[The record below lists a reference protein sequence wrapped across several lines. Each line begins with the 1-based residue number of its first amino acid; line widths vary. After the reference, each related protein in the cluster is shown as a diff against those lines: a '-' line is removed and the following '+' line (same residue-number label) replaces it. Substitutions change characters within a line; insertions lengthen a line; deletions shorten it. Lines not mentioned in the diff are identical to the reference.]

1 MVTLLADQHGVPMSG
16 SASAVAVYDQALDR
30 LLRFHPDVVT
40 HAGTLTTDHPD
51 VAMGHALVA
60 YLHLMSTD
68 PADLATASVAAA
80 SLRERATHAR
90 ELGHAAAVAAWLEG
104 DWVGAAACL
113 DDTLR
118 RWPSDLL
125 ALAIGHQLDFFLGN
139 AANLRDRVS
148 RTLMEVDPGHPHLG
162 FVQGMQSF
170 GLEESG
176 HYGQAEEAGLAA
188 VGRNPD
194 DVWGVHAVV
203 HTYEM
208 QGRVDDGLA
217 FMLARQD
224 DWGSGNLFTVHNW
237 WHLALFALEAG
248 DRERALAT
256 YDVQLHHEG
265 SAGVPIEMLDASAL
279 LWRFVLDGMGT
290 GDRFAALATAWARAT
305 GGEPWYVFNDVH
317 AVMAF
322 VGSGRFDKAR
332 SLIER
337 LDEYRSSADGTN
349 ARITA
354 EVGLPACRAV
364 LAFGEDRHREVI
376 RELNPIRNVLH
387 HMGGSHAQR
396 DALQR
401 TLLESAIRAD
411 EFDLARALT
420 AERLNVRDCA
430 YYNWV
435 QRSRVLRGLGLND
448 AADGAAVH
456 SEENR
461 RRFAAVLTSTN

>member
-1 MVTLLADQHGVPMSG
+1 MAALLSDQHGVPISG
-16 SASAVAVYDQALDR
+16 SAEAVAVYDEAIDR

-68 PADLATASVAAA
+68 PADLATASSAAA
-80 SLRERATHAR
+80 ILRERATHAR
-90 ELGHAAAVAAWLEG
+90 ELGHAAAVDSWLEG

-113 DDTLR
+113 DDILQ
-118 RWPSDLL
+118 RWPTDLL

-148 RTLMEVDPGHPHLG
+148 RTLMEVDPENPHVG

-170 GLEESG
+170 GLEEAG
-176 HYGQAEEAGLAA
+176 HYRQAEDAGLTA
-188 VGRNPD
+188 VERNRD
-194 DVWGVHAVV
+194 DVWAVHAVV

-208 QGRVDDGLA
+208 QGRVDDGLK
-217 FMLARQD
+217 FMLAREN
-224 DWGSGNLFTVHNW
+224 DWGTGNLFAVHVW

-248 DRERALAT
+248 DRDRALAT
-256 YDVQLHHEG
+256 YDAQIHNEG
-265 SAGVPIEMLDASAL
+265 SAGVPLEMLDASAL
-279 LWRFVLDGMGT
+279 LWRFVLDGVST
-290 GDRFAALATAWARAT
+290 GDRFAALATAWVRAS
-305 GGEPWYVFNDVH
+305 GGEPWYAFNDLH

-337 LDEYRSSADGTN
+337 LEEYRDTATGTN

-354 EVGLPACRAV
+354 EVGLPAFRAV
-364 LAFGEDRHREVI
+364 LAFGEDRYRDVI

-401 TLLESAIRAD
+401 TLLEAAIRAG

-435 QRSRVLRGLGLND
+435 QRSRALRGLGLGD
-448 AADGAAVH
+448 AADEAVLRG
-456 SEENR
+456 EEYR
-461 RRFAAVLTSTN
+461 RRFAAVLS